1 MSPKS
6 PASPKSPK
14 DPARTRRLT
23 TAQALVAFLARQ
35 YTERDG
41 RRQRLISATWGI
53 FGHGNVAGIGQA
65 LVEAGHGGNGAAHR
79 MPYLQGRNEQAM
91 VHAAVGYARQSGRLS
106 AQAVTTSIGPG
117 ATNLVTGAA
126 LATINRLP
134 VLLLPGDTFA
144 TRPADPVLQ
153 QLEVPYAGDVSVND
167 CLRPVS
173 RYFDRITRPEALIPA
188 ALQAMRVLAD
198 PAETGAVTLALP
210 QDVQTEAY
218 DWPEE
223 FFAERD
229 WHIRRPA
236 PDPHELDAAVR
247 AIRSAR
253 RPLIVHGDKVAVDA
267 LLAHPDVAAV
277 SFVGSTPI
285 ARYIH
290 ATASAN
296 GKRVQ
301 ALGGAK
307 NHMLVLPDADLDA
320 AADAAVSAAYG
331 SAGERCMAISAV
343 VAVGAI
349 GDELVAKIRE
359 RAEKIKI
366 GPGNDP
372 TSEMGPLITAAHRD
386 KVASYVTG
394 AAAQGAEV
402 VLDGTGLTV
411 EGFEDGHWIGLS
423 LLDKVSTDSDA
434 YKDEIFGPV
443 LCVLR
448 VDTYEDG
455 VALMNASPFGNG
467 TAIFTRDGGAARRF
481 QLEVEAGMVGVNVPI
496 PVPVGYHSFGGW
508 KDSLFGDHHIYGNDG
523 VHFYTRGKV
532 VTTRWPDPADAPAGV
547 DLGFPRN
554 H

>member
-1 MSPKS
+1 MTSTTSTTKTVDHWIGGKS
-6 PASPKSPK
+6 VEGTSGTYGPVT
-14 DPARTRRLT
+14 DPA
-23 TAQALVAFLARQ
+23 
-35 YTERDG
+35 
-41 RRQRLISATWGI
+41 
-53 FGHGNVAGIGQA
+53 
-65 LVEAGHGGNGAAHR
+65 
-79 MPYLQGRNEQAM
+79 
-91 VHAAVGYARQSGRLS
+91 
-106 AQAVTTSIGPG
+106 
-117 ATNLVTGAA
+117 
-126 LATINRLP
+126 
-134 VLLLPGDTFA
+134 
-144 TRPADPVLQ
+144 
-153 QLEVPYAGDVSVND
+153 
-167 CLRPVS
+167 
-173 RYFDRITRPEALIPA
+173 
-188 ALQAMRVLAD
+188 
-198 PAETGAVTLALP
+198 TGAVTTRVAFASAAEVDTAVAAAKAAFTTWGQSSLAQRTSILFRFRALLDAHRDEIAELITAEHGKVHSDALGEVARGLEVVDLACGINV
-210 QDVQTEAY
+210 QLKGELSTQVASRVDVSSIRQPLGVVAGITPFNFPAMVPMWMFPLAIACGNTFVLKPSEKDPSASMRVAELLTEAGL
-218 DWPEE
+218 
-223 FFAERD
+223 
-229 WHIRRPA
+229 
-236 PDPHELDAAVR
+236 PDGVFNV
-247 AIRSAR
+247 
-253 RPLIVHGDKVAVDA
+253 VHGDKVAVDR

-290 ATASAN
+290 TTAAAN

-343 VAVGAI
+343 VAVGAV
-349 GDELVAKIRE
+349 GDELVAKIKE

-372 TSEMGPLITAAHRD
+372 SSEMGPLITAAHRD
-386 KVASYVTG
+386 KVASYVAG
-394 AAAQGAEV
+394 AAAQGSEV
-402 VLDGTGLTV
+402 VLDGTRYTV
-411 EGFEDGHWIGLS
+411 EGHPECADGHWIGLS
-423 LLDKVSTDSDA
+423 LLDRVPVTADA

-448 VDTYEDG
+448 VDTYEEG
-455 VALMNASPFGNG
+455 IALINSSPFGNG

-523 VHFYTRGKV
+523 THFYTRGKV
-532 VTTRWPDPADAPAGV
+532 VTTRWPDPSDAPAGV